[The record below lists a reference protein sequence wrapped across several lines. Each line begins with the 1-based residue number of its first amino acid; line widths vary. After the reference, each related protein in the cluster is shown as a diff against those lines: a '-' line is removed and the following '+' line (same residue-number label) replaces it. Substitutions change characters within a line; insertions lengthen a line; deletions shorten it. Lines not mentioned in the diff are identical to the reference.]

1 MLSDLV
7 IKIWCFFLLLL
18 VAWLPVD
25 IQAAEIKGELS
36 IGEGWRPVMYLSA
49 VNSFKDLNTASYDF
63 LIAAAEID
71 STGHFYFD
79 LDALPTEDRL
89 YRLHISKKGDPI
101 STIIIGSKEQN
112 YLHFVMNN
120 QSIIEF
126 KARENQNFPNMSV
139 LGHPANQELEKLI
152 QNRKSLHIPLD
163 IPTEEN
169 RKLLRNSVYQKYQ
182 SIGEQSQSSL
192 ISLLAIHFMEEIR
205 PSTEVLSEYADL
217 GKILAENGDSSP
229 YAQAF
234 IDKLGFIEYQNS
246 DSPPT
251 GYWWLLIPFLL
262 LVGILTY
269 RKMGK
274 SEPAANISPEASK
287 SNGESLSVRERKVL
301 ELLRDGKTNK
311 EISSDLH
318 IEVSTVKSHVH
329 SIYNKLG
336 IRSRKDL
343 VR

>member
-1 MLSDLV
+1 MLSDLG
-7 IKIWCFFLLLL
+7 IKMWCFLLLLL
-18 VAWLPVD
+18 VAWMPMEGH
-25 IQAAEIKGELS
+25 AAEIKGELS
-36 IGEGWRPVMYLSA
+36 IGDGWRPVMYLSA

-71 STGHFYFD
+71 STGQFHFD

-120 QSIIEF
+120 KSVIELQV
-126 KARENQNFPNMSV
+126 RGNQNFPNMSV
-139 LGHPANQELEKLI
+139 IGHPANQELEQLI
-152 QNRKSLHIPLD
+152 QNRKSLHIPLN

-182 SIGEQSQSSL
+182 SIEDESKSSL
-192 ISLLAIHFMEEIR
+192 ISLLAIHFMEEVR
-205 PSTEVLSEYADL
+205 PSAEVLSEYAGL
-217 GKILAENGDSSP
+217 GKILTEKGDSSP

-234 IDKLGFIEYQNS
+234 IDKLGFIEYQNA
-246 DSPPT
+246 DSPLA
-251 GYWWLLIPFLL
+251 GYWWVLIPFILL
-262 LVGILTY
+262 MGVLTY
-269 RKMGK
+269 RRKGK
-274 SEPAANISPEASK
+274 STPVANSDLDMSK